1 MEIRRLPEN
10 LINQIAAGEVVE
22 RPASALKELIENSI
36 DANATQID
44 IVLDDGG
51 KSLISVSDN
60 GIGIEKNHI
69 GLAVERHATSKL
81 PTNNL
86 NKINFLGFRGEA
98 LPSIAA
104 VSQLNIQTKS
114 KNSNDAWALD
124 VAAGNFDEIYPSSR
138 QIGTIISV
146 KNLFYATPA
155 RLKFLK
161 SSNLERSYC
170 HQIVL
175 KQALV
180 NPLIGFRLQADGREL
195 LNIKPENERDTNK
208 SFLNRIRNIL
218 GKNFA
223 DEAIKIKNSKAIKNQ
238 GFAKINGFI
247 GLPTLN
253 KSNYSQ
259 QYLFING
266 RSIQDRNLSGAIRAA
281 YRDTLPKGRFPVF
294 CLYIEVPPEFIDVNV
309 HPGKTEVRFEDNA
322 IIRSLLVGSISRELN
337 ISFSQTTSEISKQAV
352 EKFNTYNQIKL
363 KDNFGNNENFFSNND
378 LEPSIKTIKETD
390 NFEEQQ
396 VIDQNDDFP
405 LGVALAQFS
414 KNYIISRNSEGIV
427 IVDQHAA
434 HERLVLEKM
443 KAARENKSL
452 EKQILLLPEV
462 INLAPTPLEMIL
474 ENVELLSD
482 IGFIIEPFGEGMII
496 VREVPALIGDA
507 DIKQII
513 IDLGDDLS
521 STGLPTSYHAKIDL
535 ILGNIAC
542 HRSVR
547 SGRSLNE
554 NEMNQL
560 LREMERTPNSGQ
572 CNHGRPTSISLSLK
586 DIEKLLHCY
595 FQQIYSYEF

>member
-44 IVLDDGG
+44 IVLNDGG

-69 GLAVERHATSKL
+69 ILAVERHATSKL
-81 PTNNL
+81 PTNDL
-86 NKINFLGFRGEA
+86 NKIEFLGFRGEA

-114 KNSNDAWALD
+114 NKSEEAWALD
-124 VAAGNFDEIYPSSR
+124 VVAGKFDDIYPSPR
-138 QIGTIISV
+138 QLGTIISV
-146 KNLFYATPA
+146 KNLFFATPA

-180 NPLIGFRLQADGREL
+180 NPKIGFRLQADGKEL
-195 LNIKPENERDTNK
+195 LNIKPESEIGSDEY
-208 SFLNRIRNIL
+208 FLNRIRNIL
-218 GKNFA
+218 GKSFA
-223 DEAIKIKNSKAIKNQ
+223 DEAIKINNSKTLKNQ
-238 GFAKINGFI
+238 DFLKINGFI

-259 QYLFING
+259 QYLFINR

-281 YRDTLPKGRFPVF
+281 YRDTLPKGRFPIF
-294 CLYIEVPPEFIDVNV
+294 CLYIDVPPEFIDVNV

-322 IIRSLLVGSISRELN
+322 IIRSLIVGSISRELN
-337 ISFSQTTSEISKQAV
+337 IHSSQTSSELSKQAI
-352 EKFNTYNQIKL
+352 EKFHTYNEIKV
-363 KDNFGNNENFFSNND
+363 NENYDKVESFFSKKDFVPSVKPVNENND
-378 LEPSIKTIKETD
+378 L
-390 NFEEQQ
+390 Q
-396 VIDQNDDFP
+396 DQRLDHQDEDFP

-414 KNYIISRNSEGIV
+414 KNYIISRNSQGIV

-443 KAARENKSL
+443 KAARENKSV

-462 INLAPTPLEMIL
+462 INLDPTPLAIII
-474 ENVELLSD
+474 ENVELLSE
-482 IGFIIEPFGEGMII
+482 IGFEIEPFGEGMII
-496 VREVPALIGDA
+496 VREVPSLLGDA

-521 STGLPTSYHAKIDL
+521 SSGMPTSYIAKIDL

-547 SGRSLNE
+547 SGRVLNE

-560 LREMERTPNSGQ
+560 LREMENTPNSGQ

-586 DIEKLLHCY
+586 DIEKL
-595 FQQIYSYEF
+595 FNRT

>member
-44 IVLDDGG
+44 IVLNDGG

-69 GLAVERHATSKL
+69 ILAVERHATSKL
-81 PTNNL
+81 PTNDL
-86 NKINFLGFRGEA
+86 NKIEFLGFRGEA

-114 KNSNDAWALD
+114 NKSEDAWALD
-124 VAAGNFDEIYPSSR
+124 VVAGKFDDIYPSSR
-138 QIGTIISV
+138 QLGTIISV
-146 KNLFYATPA
+146 KNLFFATPA

-180 NPLIGFRLQADGREL
+180 NPKIGFRLQADGKEL
-195 LNIKPENERDTNK
+195 LNIKPESEIGSDK
-208 SFLNRIRNIL
+208 YFLNRIRNIL
-218 GKNFA
+218 GKGFA
-223 DEAIKIKNSKAIKNQ
+223 DEAIEINNSKTFKNQ
-238 GFAKINGFI
+238 IFLKINGFI
-247 GLPTLN
+247 GLPTSN

-266 RSIQDRNLSGAIRAA
+266 RSIQDRNLSGAIRSA
-281 YRDTLPKGRFPVF
+281 YRDTLPKGRFPIF
-294 CLYIEVPPEFIDVNV
+294 CLYIDVPPEFIDVNV

-322 IIRSLLVGSISRELN
+322 IIRSLIVGSISRELN
-337 ISFSQTTSEISKQAV
+337 IHSSQTSSELSKQAI
-352 EKFNTYNQIKL
+352 EKFHTYNEIKV
-363 KDNFGNNENFFSNND
+363 NENYEKVESFFSKNDFVPSVKPVNENND
-378 LEPSIKTIKETD
+378 L
-390 NFEEQQ
+390 Q
-396 VIDQNDDFP
+396 DQRLDHQDEDFP

-414 KNYIISRNSEGIV
+414 KNYIISRNSQGIV

-443 KAARENKSL
+443 KAARENKSV

-462 INLAPTPLEMIL
+462 INLDPTPLAIII
-474 ENVELLSD
+474 ENVELLSE
-482 IGFIIEPFGEGMII
+482 IGFDIEPFGEGMII
-496 VREVPALIGDA
+496 VREVPSLLGDA

-521 STGLPTSYHAKIDL
+521 SSGMPTSYIAKIDL

-547 SGRSLNE
+547 SGRVLNE

-560 LREMERTPNSGQ
+560 LREMENTPNSGQ
-572 CNHGRPTSISLSLK
+572 CNHGRPTFISLSLK
-586 DIEKLLHCY
+586 DIEKL
-595 FQQIYSYEF
+595 FNRT

>member
-1 MEIRRLPEN
+1 MKIRRLPEN

-36 DANATQID
+36 DAKATQID
-44 IVLDDGG
+44 IVLDNGG
-51 KSLISVSDN
+51 KNLISVSDN
-60 GIGIEKNHI
+60 GIGIDKDHI
-69 GLAVERHATSKL
+69 TLAIERHATSKL
-81 PTNNL
+81 PNNDL
-86 NKINFLGFRGEA
+86 NRIDFLGFRGEA

-104 VSQLNIQTKS
+104 VSELTIQTKS
-114 KNSNDAWALD
+114 ESSTEAWALD
-124 VAAGNFDEIYPSSR
+124 VTAGNFENIYPSPR
-138 QIGTIISV
+138 QQGTIISV

-161 SSNLERSYC
+161 SSNVERSFC

-175 KQALV
+175 KLALV
-180 NPLIGFRLQADGREL
+180 NPVVGFRLQADGREL
-195 LNIKPENERDTNK
+195 INLK
-208 SFLNRIRNIL
+208 SEHKTDPDDLYLSRIRKVM
-218 GKNFA
+218 GSNFA
-223 DEAIKIKNSKAIKNQ
+223 DEAIKIKNSRPIKNK

-253 KSNYSQ
+253 KSNYSHQ
-259 QYLFING
+259 FLFING

-281 YRDTLPKGRFPVF
+281 YGDTLPKGRFPIF
-294 CLYIEVPPEFIDVNV
+294 CLYIDVPSEFIDVNV

-322 IIRSLLVGSISRELN
+322 LIRSLIVGSISRELN
-337 ISFSQTTSEISKQAV
+337 VSYSQTTNEISKEAIQR
-352 EKFNTYNQIKL
+352 FNTYNNLETKAPPTTL
-363 KDNFGNNENFFSNND
+363 FSNNIE
-378 LEPSIKTIKETD
+378 LSVRSINEPYKTIEQLEKD
-390 NFEEQQ
+390 NSF
-396 VIDQNDDFP
+396 DFP

-414 KNYIISRNSEGIV
+414 KNYIISRNSDGIV

-443 KAARENKSL
+443 KAARENKSI

-462 INLAPTPLEMIL
+462 INLDPIPLAMIL
-474 ENVELLSD
+474 DHIELMSE
-482 IGFIIEPFGEGMII
+482 IGFVIEPFGEGMIV
-496 VREVPALIGDA
+496 VREIPALLGDS

-513 IDLGDDLS
+513 VDLGDDLS
-521 STGLPTSYHAKIDL
+521 SAGLPSSYLAKVDL

-547 SGRSLNE
+547 SGRILNE

-572 CNHGRPTSISLSLK
+572 CNHGRPTSIRLSLK
-586 DIEKLLHCY
+586 DIEKL
-595 FQQIYSYEF
+595 FNRT

>member
-10 LINQIAAGEVVE
+10 LINQIAAGEVIE

-36 DANATQID
+36 DAKATQID
-44 IVLDDGG
+44 IVLNDGG
-51 KSLISVSDN
+51 KTLISVSDN

-69 GLAVERHATSKL
+69 VLAVERHATSKL
-81 PTNNL
+81 PTNDL
-86 NKINFLGFRGEA
+86 NKIEFLGFRGEA

-114 KNSNDAWALD
+114 NKSEDAWALD
-124 VAAGNFDEIYPSSR
+124 VVAGKFNDIYPSPR
-138 QIGTIISV
+138 QLGTIISV
-146 KNLFYATPA
+146 KNLFFATPA

-170 HQIVL
+170 QQIVL

-180 NPLIGFRLQADGREL
+180 NPKIGFRLQADGKEL
-195 LNIKPENERDTNK
+195 LNIKPESVINSDEYV
-208 SFLNRIRNIL
+208 LNRIRNIL
-218 GKNFA
+218 GKSFA
-223 DEAIKIKNSKAIKNQ
+223 DEAIKINNSKTFKNQ
-238 GFAKINGFI
+238 NFLKINGFI

-259 QYLFING
+259 QYLFINR

-281 YRDTLPKGRFPVF
+281 YRDTLPKGRFPIF
-294 CLYIEVPPEFIDVNV
+294 CLFIDVPPEFIDVNV

-322 IIRSLLVGSISRELN
+322 IIRSLIVGSISRELN
-337 ISFSQTTSEISKQAV
+337 IHSSQTSSELSKQAI
-352 EKFNTYNQIKL
+352 EKFNTYNEIKVN
-363 KDNFGNNENFFSNND
+363 DNYEKVQSFFSKNDFGPSVKPISKNND
-378 LEPSIKTIKETD
+378 L
-390 NFEEQQ
+390 Q
-396 VIDQNDDFP
+396 DQRLDDQDKDFP

-414 KNYIISRNSEGIV
+414 KNYIISRNSQGIV

-443 KAARENKSL
+443 KAARENKSI

-462 INLAPTPLEMIL
+462 INLDPTPLEMII
-474 ENVELLSD
+474 ENVDLLSE
-482 IGFIIEPFGEGMII
+482 IGFEIEPFGEGMII
-496 VREVPALIGDA
+496 VREVPSLLGDA

-521 STGLPTSYHAKIDL
+521 SSGLPTSYIAKIDL

-547 SGRSLNE
+547 SGRVLNE

-560 LREMERTPNSGQ
+560 LREMENTPNSGQ

-586 DIEKLLHCY
+586 DIENL
-595 FQQIYSYEF
+595 FNRT

>member
-44 IVLDDGG
+44 IVLDEGG

-69 GLAVERHATSKL
+69 GLAIERHATSKL

-138 QIGTIISV
+138 QAGTIISV

-170 HQIVL
+170 HLIVL
-175 KQALV
+175 KLALV

-195 LNIKPENERDTNK
+195 LNINSEKELDTDTC
-208 SFLNRIRNIL
+208 FLNRIRNIL

-322 IIRSLLVGSISRELN
+322 IIRSLIVGSISRELN

-352 EKFNTYNQIKL
+352 EKFNTYNEIKL
-363 KDNFGNNENFFSNND
+363 NKNYGKNKNFFSNND
-378 LEPSIKTIKETD
+378 LEPSIKPIKETD

-474 ENVELLSD
+474 ENVELLSE

-496 VREVPALIGDA
+496 IREVPALIGDA

-521 STGLPTSYHAKIDL
+521 SAGLPTSYLAKVDL

-586 DIEKLLHCY
+586 DIEKL
-595 FQQIYSYEF
+595 FNRT

>member
-44 IVLDDGG
+44 IVLNDGG

-69 GLAVERHATSKL
+69 ILAVERHATSKL
-81 PTNNL
+81 PTNDL
-86 NKINFLGFRGEA
+86 NKIEFLGFRGEA

-114 KNSNDAWALD
+114 NKSEDAWALD
-124 VAAGNFDEIYPSSR
+124 VVAGKFDDIYPSSR
-138 QIGTIISV
+138 QLGTIISV
-146 KNLFYATPA
+146 KNLFFATPA

-180 NPLIGFRLQADGREL
+180 NPKIGFRLQADGKEL
-195 LNIKPENERDTNK
+195 LNIKPESEIGSDK
-208 SFLNRIRNIL
+208 YFLNRIRNIL
-218 GKNFA
+218 GKGFA
-223 DEAIKIKNSKAIKNQ
+223 DEAIEINNSKTFKNQ
-238 GFAKINGFI
+238 DFLKINGFI
-247 GLPTLN
+247 GLPTSN

-281 YRDTLPKGRFPVF
+281 YRDTLPKGRFPIF
-294 CLYIEVPPEFIDVNV
+294 CLYIDVPPEFIDVNV

-322 IIRSLLVGSISRELN
+322 IIRSLIVGSISRELN
-337 ISFSQTTSEISKQAV
+337 IHSSQTSSELSKQAI
-352 EKFNTYNQIKL
+352 EKFHTYNEIKV
-363 KDNFGNNENFFSNND
+363 NENYEKVESFFSKNDFVPSVKPVNENND
-378 LEPSIKTIKETD
+378 L
-390 NFEEQQ
+390 Q
-396 VIDQNDDFP
+396 DQRLDHQDEDFP

-414 KNYIISRNSEGIV
+414 KNYIISRNSQGIV

-443 KAARENKSL
+443 KAARENKSV

-462 INLAPTPLEMIL
+462 INLDPTPLAIIL
-474 ENVELLSD
+474 ENVELLSE
-482 IGFIIEPFGEGMII
+482 IGFDIEPFGEGMII
-496 VREVPALIGDA
+496 VREVPSLLGDA

-521 STGLPTSYHAKIDL
+521 SSGMPTSYIAKIDL

-547 SGRSLNE
+547 SGRVLNE

-560 LREMERTPNSGQ
+560 LREMENTPNSGQ

-586 DIEKLLHCY
+586 DIEKL
-595 FQQIYSYEF
+595 FNRT

>member
-10 LINQIAAGEVVE
+10 LINQIAAGEVIE

-36 DANATQID
+36 DAKATQID
-44 IVLDDGG
+44 IVLNDGG
-51 KSLISVSDN
+51 KTLISVSDN

-69 GLAVERHATSKL
+69 VLAVERHATSKL
-81 PTNNL
+81 PTNDL
-86 NKINFLGFRGEA
+86 NKIEFLGFRGEA

-114 KNSNDAWALD
+114 NKSEDAWALD
-124 VAAGNFDEIYPSSR
+124 VVAGKFNDIYPSPR
-138 QIGTIISV
+138 QLGTIISV
-146 KNLFYATPA
+146 KNLFFATPA

-170 HQIVL
+170 QQIVL

-180 NPLIGFRLQADGREL
+180 NPKIGFRLQADGKEL
-195 LNIKPENERDTNK
+195 LNIKPESVINSDEYV
-208 SFLNRIRNIL
+208 LNRIRNIL
-218 GKNFA
+218 GKSFA
-223 DEAIKIKNSKAIKNQ
+223 DEAIKINNSKTFKNQ
-238 GFAKINGFI
+238 KFLKINGFI

-281 YRDTLPKGRFPVF
+281 YRDTLPKGRFPIF
-294 CLYIEVPPEFIDVNV
+294 CLFIDVPPEFIDVNV

-322 IIRSLLVGSISRELN
+322 IIRSLIVGSISRELN
-337 ISFSQTTSEISKQAV
+337 IHSSQTSSELSKQAI
-352 EKFNTYNQIKL
+352 EKFNTYNEIKVN
-363 KDNFGNNENFFSNND
+363 DNYEKVQSFFSKNDFGPSVKPISKNND
-378 LEPSIKTIKETD
+378 L
-390 NFEEQQ
+390 Q
-396 VIDQNDDFP
+396 DQRLDDQDKDFP

-414 KNYIISRNSEGIV
+414 KNYIISRNSQGIV

-443 KAARENKSL
+443 KAARENKSI

-462 INLAPTPLEMIL
+462 INLDPTPLEMII
-474 ENVELLSD
+474 ENVGLLSE
-482 IGFIIEPFGEGMII
+482 IGFEIEPFGEGMII
-496 VREVPALIGDA
+496 VREVPSLLGDA

-521 STGLPTSYHAKIDL
+521 SSGLPTSYIAKIDL

-547 SGRSLNE
+547 SGRVLNE

-560 LREMERTPNSGQ
+560 LREMENTPNSGQ

-586 DIEKLLHCY
+586 DIENL
-595 FQQIYSYEF
+595 FNRT

>member
-1 MEIRRLPEN
+1 MKIRRLPEN

-36 DANATQID
+36 DAKATQID
-44 IVLDDGG
+44 IVLDNGG
-51 KSLISVSDN
+51 KNLISVSDN
-60 GIGIEKNHI
+60 GIGIDKDHI
-69 GLAVERHATSKL
+69 TLAIERHATSKL
-81 PTNNL
+81 PNNDL
-86 NKINFLGFRGEA
+86 NRIDFLGFRGEA

-104 VSQLNIQTKS
+104 VSELTIQTKS
-114 KNSNDAWALD
+114 ESSTEAWALD
-124 VAAGNFDEIYPSSR
+124 VTAGNFENIYPSPR
-138 QIGTIISV
+138 QQGTIISV

-161 SSNLERSYC
+161 SSNVERSFC

-175 KQALV
+175 KLALV
-180 NPLIGFRLQADGREL
+180 NPVVGFRLQADGREL
-195 LNIKPENERDTNK
+195 INLK
-208 SFLNRIRNIL
+208 SEHKTDPDDLYLSRIRKVM
-218 GKNFA
+218 GSNFA
-223 DEAIKIKNSKAIKNQ
+223 DEAIKIKNSRPIKNK

-253 KSNYSQ
+253 KSNYSHQ
-259 QYLFING
+259 FLFING

-281 YRDTLPKGRFPVF
+281 YGDTLPKGRFPIF
-294 CLYIEVPPEFIDVNV
+294 CLYIDVPSEFIDVNV

-322 IIRSLLVGSISRELN
+322 LIRSLIVGSISRELKV
-337 ISFSQTTSEISKQAV
+337 SYSQTTNEISKEAIQR
-352 EKFNTYNQIKL
+352 FNTYNNLETKAPPTTL
-363 KDNFGNNENFFSNND
+363 FSNNI
-378 LEPSIKTIKETD
+378 EPSVRSINEPYKTIEQLEKD
-390 NFEEQQ
+390 NSF
-396 VIDQNDDFP
+396 DFP

-414 KNYIISRNSEGIV
+414 KNYIISRNSDGIV

-443 KAARENKSL
+443 KAARENKSI

-462 INLAPTPLEMIL
+462 INLDPIPLAMIL
-474 ENVELLSD
+474 DHIELMSE
-482 IGFIIEPFGEGMII
+482 IGFVIEPFGEGMIV
-496 VREVPALIGDA
+496 VREIPALLGDS

-513 IDLGDDLS
+513 VDLGDDLS
-521 STGLPTSYHAKIDL
+521 SAGLPSSYLAKVDL

-547 SGRSLNE
+547 SGRILNE

-572 CNHGRPTSISLSLK
+572 CNHGRPTSIRLSLK
-586 DIEKLLHCY
+586 DIEKL
-595 FQQIYSYEF
+595 FNRT

>member
-1 MEIRRLPEN
+1 MKIRRLPEN

-36 DANATQID
+36 DAKATQID
-44 IVLDDGG
+44 IVLDNGG
-51 KSLISVSDN
+51 KNLISVSDN
-60 GIGIEKNHI
+60 GIGIDKDHI
-69 GLAVERHATSKL
+69 TLAIERHATSKL
-81 PTNNL
+81 PNNDL
-86 NKINFLGFRGEA
+86 NRIDFLGFRGEA

-104 VSQLNIQTKS
+104 VSELTIQTKS
-114 KNSNDAWALD
+114 ESSTEAWALD
-124 VAAGNFDEIYPSSR
+124 VTAGNFENIYPSPR
-138 QIGTIISV
+138 QQGTIISV

-161 SSNLERSYC
+161 SSNVERSFC

-175 KQALV
+175 KLALV
-180 NPLIGFRLQADGREL
+180 NPVVGFRLQADGREL
-195 LNIKPENERDTNK
+195 INLK
-208 SFLNRIRNIL
+208 SEHKTDPDDLYLSRIRKVM
-218 GKNFA
+218 GSNFA
-223 DEAIKIKNSKAIKNQ
+223 DEAIKIKNSRPIKNK

-253 KSNYSQ
+253 KSNYSHQ
-259 QYLFING
+259 FLFING

-281 YRDTLPKGRFPVF
+281 YGDTLPKGRFPIF
-294 CLYIEVPPEFIDVNV
+294 CLYIDVPSEFIDVNV

-322 IIRSLLVGSISRELN
+322 LIRSLIVGSISRELN
-337 ISFSQTTSEISKQAV
+337 VSYSQTTNEISKEAIQR
-352 EKFNTYNQIKL
+352 FNTYNNLETKPSPTTL
-363 KDNFGNNENFFSNND
+363 FSNNIE
-378 LEPSIKTIKETD
+378 LSVRSTNEPYKTIEQLEKD
-390 NFEEQQ
+390 NSF
-396 VIDQNDDFP
+396 DFP

-414 KNYIISRNSEGIV
+414 KNYIISRNSDGIV

-443 KAARENKSL
+443 KAARENKSI

-462 INLAPTPLEMIL
+462 INLDPIPLAMIL
-474 ENVELLSD
+474 DHIELMSE
-482 IGFIIEPFGEGMII
+482 IGFVIEPFGEGMIV
-496 VREVPALIGDA
+496 VREIPALLGDS

-513 IDLGDDLS
+513 VDLGDDLS
-521 STGLPTSYHAKIDL
+521 SAGLPSSYLAKVDL

-547 SGRSLNE
+547 SGRILNE

-572 CNHGRPTSISLSLK
+572 CNHGRPTSIRLSLK
-586 DIEKLLHCY
+586 DIEKL
-595 FQQIYSYEF
+595 FNRT

>member
-322 IIRSLLVGSISRELN
+322 IIRSLIVGSISRELN

-352 EKFNTYNQIKL
+352 EKFNIYNQIKL
-363 KDNFGNNENFFSNND
+363 KDNYGNNENFFSNND

-586 DIEKLLHCY
+586 DIEKL
-595 FQQIYSYEF
+595 FNRT

>member
-44 IVLDDGG
+44 IVLDEGG

-69 GLAVERHATSKL
+69 GLAIERHATSKL

-138 QIGTIISV
+138 QAGTIISV

-175 KQALV
+175 KLALV

-195 LNIKPENERDTNK
+195 LNIKSEKELDTGTC
-208 SFLNRIRNIL
+208 FLNRIRNIL

-223 DEAIKIKNSKAIKNQ
+223 DEAIKIKNSKVIKNQ

-322 IIRSLLVGSISRELN
+322 IIRSLIVGSISRELN

-352 EKFNTYNQIKL
+352 EKFNTYNEIKL
-363 KDNFGNNENFFSNND
+363 NKNYGKNENFFTNND
-378 LEPSIKTIKETD
+378 LEPSIKPIKETD

-396 VIDQNDDFP
+396 AIDQYDNFP

-443 KAARENKSL
+443 KAAREDKSL

-474 ENVELLSD
+474 ENVELLSE

-521 STGLPTSYHAKIDL
+521 SAGLPTSYLAKVDL

-586 DIEKLLHCY
+586 DIEKL
-595 FQQIYSYEF
+595 FNRT

>member
-10 LINQIAAGEVVE
+10 LINQIAAGEVIE

-36 DANATQID
+36 DAKATQID
-44 IVLDDGG
+44 IVLNDGG

-69 GLAVERHATSKL
+69 VLAVERHATSKL
-81 PTNNL
+81 PTNDL
-86 NKINFLGFRGEA
+86 NKIEFLGFRGEA

-114 KNSNDAWALD
+114 NKSEDAWALD
-124 VAAGNFDEIYPSSR
+124 VVAGKFNDIYPSPR
-138 QIGTIISV
+138 QLGTIISV
-146 KNLFYATPA
+146 KNLFFATPA

-170 HQIVL
+170 QQIVL

-180 NPLIGFRLQADGREL
+180 NPKIGFRLQADGKEL
-195 LNIKPENERDTNK
+195 LNIKPESVINSDEYV
-208 SFLNRIRNIL
+208 LNRIRNIL
-218 GKNFA
+218 GKSFA
-223 DEAIKIKNSKAIKNQ
+223 DEAIKINNSKTFKNQ
-238 GFAKINGFI
+238 NFLKINGFI

-281 YRDTLPKGRFPVF
+281 YRDTLPKGRFPIF
-294 CLYIEVPPEFIDVNV
+294 CLFINVPPEFIDVNV

-322 IIRSLLVGSISRELN
+322 IIRSLIVGSISRELN
-337 ISFSQTTSEISKQAV
+337 IHSSQTSSELSKQAI
-352 EKFNTYNQIKL
+352 EKFNTYNEIKVN
-363 KDNFGNNENFFSNND
+363 DNYEKVQSFFSKNDFGPSVKPISKNND
-378 LEPSIKTIKETD
+378 L
-390 NFEEQQ
+390 Q
-396 VIDQNDDFP
+396 DQRLDDQDKDFP

-414 KNYIISRNSEGIV
+414 KNYIISRNSQGIV

-443 KAARENKSL
+443 KAARENKSI

-462 INLAPTPLEMIL
+462 INLDPTPLEMII
-474 ENVELLSD
+474 ENVDLLSE
-482 IGFIIEPFGEGMII
+482 IGFEIEPFGEGMII
-496 VREVPALIGDA
+496 VREVPSLLGDA

-521 STGLPTSYHAKIDL
+521 SSGLPTSYIAKIDL

-547 SGRSLNE
+547 SGRVLNE

-560 LREMERTPNSGQ
+560 LREMENTPNSGQ

-586 DIEKLLHCY
+586 DIENL
-595 FQQIYSYEF
+595 FNRT

>member
-44 IVLDDGG
+44 IVLDEGG

-69 GLAVERHATSKL
+69 GLAIERHATSKL

-124 VAAGNFDEIYPSSR
+124 VAAGNLDEIYPSSR

-322 IIRSLLVGSISRELN
+322 IIRSLIVGSISRELN

-363 KDNFGNNENFFSNND
+363 KDNYGNNENFFSNND
-378 LEPSIKTIKETD
+378 LEPSIKPIKETD
-390 NFEEQQ
+390 NFEEHQA
-396 VIDQNDDFP
+396 IDQNDDFP

-474 ENVELLSD
+474 ENVELLSE

-521 STGLPTSYHAKIDL
+521 SAGLPTSYLAKVDL

-586 DIEKLLHCY
+586 DIEKL
-595 FQQIYSYEF
+595 FNRT

>member
-266 RSIQDRNLSGAIRAA
+266 RSIQDRNLSGAIRSA

-322 IIRSLLVGSISRELN
+322 IIRSLIVGSISRELN

-586 DIEKLLHCY
+586 DIEKL
-595 FQQIYSYEF
+595 FNRT

>member
-10 LINQIAAGEVVE
+10 LINQIAAGEVIE

-36 DANATQID
+36 DAKATQID
-44 IVLDDGG
+44 IVLNDGG
-51 KSLISVSDN
+51 KTLISVSDN

-69 GLAVERHATSKL
+69 VLAVERHATSKL
-81 PTNNL
+81 PTNDL
-86 NKINFLGFRGEA
+86 NKIEFLGFRGEA

-114 KNSNDAWALD
+114 NKSEDAWALD
-124 VAAGNFDEIYPSSR
+124 VVAGKFNDIYPSPR
-138 QIGTIISV
+138 QLGTIISV
-146 KNLFYATPA
+146 KNLFFATPA

-170 HQIVL
+170 QQIVL

-180 NPLIGFRLQADGREL
+180 NPKIGFRLQADGKEL
-195 LNIKPENERDTNK
+195 LNIKPESVINSDEYV
-208 SFLNRIRNIL
+208 LNRIRNIL
-218 GKNFA
+218 GKSFA
-223 DEAIKIKNSKAIKNQ
+223 DEAIKINNSKTFKNQ
-238 GFAKINGFI
+238 NFLKINGFI

-281 YRDTLPKGRFPVF
+281 YRDTLPKGRFPIF
-294 CLYIEVPPEFIDVNV
+294 CLFIDVPPEFIDVNV

-322 IIRSLLVGSISRELN
+322 IIRSLIVGSISRELN
-337 ISFSQTTSEISKQAV
+337 IHSSQTSSELSKQAI
-352 EKFNTYNQIKL
+352 EKFNTYNEIKVN
-363 KDNFGNNENFFSNND
+363 DNYEKVQSFFSKNDFGPSVKPISKNND
-378 LEPSIKTIKETD
+378 L
-390 NFEEQQ
+390 Q
-396 VIDQNDDFP
+396 DQRLDDQDKDFP

-414 KNYIISRNSEGIV
+414 KNYIISRNSQGIV

-443 KAARENKSL
+443 KAARENKSI

-462 INLAPTPLEMIL
+462 INLDPTPLEMII
-474 ENVELLSD
+474 ENVDLLSE
-482 IGFIIEPFGEGMII
+482 IGFEIEPFGEGMII
-496 VREVPALIGDA
+496 VREVPSLLGDA

-521 STGLPTSYHAKIDL
+521 SSGLPTSYIAKIDL

-547 SGRSLNE
+547 SGRVLNE

-560 LREMERTPNSGQ
+560 LREMENTPNSGQ

-586 DIEKLLHCY
+586 DIENL
-595 FQQIYSYEF
+595 FNRT

>member
-44 IVLDDGG
+44 IVLNDGG

-69 GLAVERHATSKL
+69 ILAVERHATSKL
-81 PTNNL
+81 PTNDL
-86 NKINFLGFRGEA
+86 NKIEFLGFRGEA

-114 KNSNDAWALD
+114 NKSEDAWALD
-124 VAAGNFDEIYPSSR
+124 VVAGKFDDIYPSPR
-138 QIGTIISV
+138 QLGTIISV
-146 KNLFYATPA
+146 KNLFFATPA

-180 NPLIGFRLQADGREL
+180 NPKIGFRLQADGKEL
-195 LNIKPENERDTNK
+195 LNIKPESEIGSDK
-208 SFLNRIRNIL
+208 YFLNRIRNIL
-218 GKNFA
+218 GKSFA
-223 DEAIKIKNSKAIKNQ
+223 DEAIKINNSKTLKNQ
-238 GFAKINGFI
+238 DFVKINGFI

-281 YRDTLPKGRFPVF
+281 YRDTLPKGRFPIF
-294 CLYIEVPPEFIDVNV
+294 CLYIDVPPEFIDVNV

-322 IIRSLLVGSISRELN
+322 IIRSLIVGSISRELN
-337 ISFSQTTSEISKQAV
+337 IHSSQTSSELSKQAI
-352 EKFNTYNQIKL
+352 EKFHTYNEIKV
-363 KDNFGNNENFFSNND
+363 NENYEKVESFFSKNDFVPSVKPVNENND
-378 LEPSIKTIKETD
+378 L
-390 NFEEQQ
+390 Q
-396 VIDQNDDFP
+396 DQRLDHQDEDFP

-414 KNYIISRNSEGIV
+414 KNYIISRNSQGIV

-443 KAARENKSL
+443 KAARENKSV

-462 INLAPTPLEMIL
+462 INLDPTPLAIIL
-474 ENVELLSD
+474 ENVELLSE
-482 IGFIIEPFGEGMII
+482 IGFDIEPFGEGMII
-496 VREVPALIGDA
+496 VREVPSLLGDA

-521 STGLPTSYHAKIDL
+521 SSGMPTSYIAKIDL

-547 SGRSLNE
+547 SGRVLNE

-560 LREMERTPNSGQ
+560 LREMENTPNSGQ

-586 DIEKLLHCY
+586 DIEKL
-595 FQQIYSYEF
+595 FNRT

>member
-238 GFAKINGFI
+238 GFAKINGFV

-322 IIRSLLVGSISRELN
+322 IIRSLIVGSISRELN

-363 KDNFGNNENFFSNND
+363 KDNYGNNENFFSNND

-586 DIEKLLHCY
+586 DIEKL
-595 FQQIYSYEF
+595 FNRT

>member
-363 KDNFGNNENFFSNND
+363 KDNYGNNENFFSNND

-396 VIDQNDDFP
+396 IIDQNDDFP

-586 DIEKLLHCY
+586 DIEKL
-595 FQQIYSYEF
+595 FNRT

>member
-44 IVLDDGG
+44 IVLNDGG

-69 GLAVERHATSKL
+69 ILAVERHATSKL
-81 PTNNL
+81 PTNDL
-86 NKINFLGFRGEA
+86 NKIEFLGFRGEA

-114 KNSNDAWALD
+114 KKSEDAWALD
-124 VAAGNFDEIYPSSR
+124 VVAGKFDDIYPSPR
-138 QIGTIISV
+138 QLGTIISV
-146 KNLFYATPA
+146 KNLFFATPA

-180 NPLIGFRLQADGREL
+180 NPKIGFRLQADGKEL
-195 LNIKPENERDTNK
+195 LNIKPESEIGSDEY
-208 SFLNRIRNIL
+208 FLNRIRNIL
-218 GKNFA
+218 GKSFA
-223 DEAIKIKNSKAIKNQ
+223 DEAIKINNSKTLKNQ
-238 GFAKINGFI
+238 DFLKINGFI

-259 QYLFING
+259 QYLFINR

-281 YRDTLPKGRFPVF
+281 YRDTLPKGRFPIF
-294 CLYIEVPPEFIDVNV
+294 CLYIDVPPEFIDVNV

-322 IIRSLLVGSISRELN
+322 IIRSLIVGSISRELN
-337 ISFSQTTSEISKQAV
+337 IHSSQTSSELSKQAI
-352 EKFNTYNQIKL
+352 EKFHTYNEIKV
-363 KDNFGNNENFFSNND
+363 NENYEKVESFFSKNDFVPSVKPVNENND
-378 LEPSIKTIKETD
+378 L
-390 NFEEQQ
+390 Q
-396 VIDQNDDFP
+396 DQRLDHQDEDFP

-414 KNYIISRNSEGIV
+414 KNYIISRNSQGIV

-443 KAARENKSL
+443 KAARENKSI

-462 INLAPTPLEMIL
+462 INLDPTPLAIII
-474 ENVELLSD
+474 ENVELLSE
-482 IGFIIEPFGEGMII
+482 IGFDIEPFGEGMII
-496 VREVPALIGDA
+496 VREVPSLLGDA

-521 STGLPTSYHAKIDL
+521 SSGMPTSYIAKIDL

-547 SGRSLNE
+547 SGRVLNE

-560 LREMERTPNSGQ
+560 LREMENTPNSGQ

-586 DIEKLLHCY
+586 DIEKL
-595 FQQIYSYEF
+595 FNRT